1 MRSKVDEMEATVSG
15 VTREAEEWYLQVTD
29 LKQFDYCPRI
39 VYYHYCLP
47 AVRPTTYKMEAGIAA
62 QDRVTSLEKR
72 RKLSEYE
79 VVEGIRHFNVSVQS
93 ERLGVSGQI
102 DLVVETGEGADRR
115 LVPVDF
121 KLSRRKPGS
130 HFRLQLAC
138 YALLLEECWAA
149 PVTVGYV
156 HLIQT
161 RESIAVEMTTR
172 LRREAE
178 RKLKEIRSMIRQECI
193 PEPVKQRSR
202 CVNCEFRRF
211 CNDVL

>member
-1 MRSKVDEMEATVSG
+1 MMTKPLEL
-15 VTREAEEWYLQVTD
+15 EWYLQVTD

-47 AVRPTTYKMEAGIAA
+47 AVRPITFKMAAGIAA

-72 RKLSEYE
+72 RNLSEYG
-79 VVEGIRHFNVSVQS
+79 VVDGIRHFNVSLQS
-93 ERLGVSGQI
+93 EQLGVSGQI
-102 DLVVETGEGADRR
+102 DLVVETGEGSDRR
-115 LVPVDF
+115 LIPVDF
-121 KLSRRKPGS
+121 KLSRRQPGS

-138 YALLLEECWAA
+138 YGLLLEECWGA
-149 PVTVGYV
+149 PVKVGYL

-161 RESIAVEMTTR
+161 RESIAVEMTAR
-172 LRREAE
+172 LRREAQ
-178 RKLKEIRSMIRQECI
+178 RKLEEIRSMVLQEQM
-193 PEPVKQRSR
+193 PGPVRQRSR